1 MIIGWGVR
9 VQWRVKLEGLYEPAR
24 SGRQEG
30 EGQRKDEEEEE
41 EKEEEERREKQQ
53 TGEKTEKR
61 KSQTYREMYCW
72 I

>member
-1 MIIGWGVR
+1 M
-9 VQWRVKLEGLYEPAR
+9 
-24 SGRQEG
+24 
-30 EGQRKDEEEEE
+30 
-41 EKEEEERREKQQ
+41 EEERREKQQ